1 MNKKILF
8 LSLCFFT
15 PAFGE
20 VLDSDWRLL
29 NDTPVSDVETT
40 DPYWNLAWHGKV
52 ASYGDPESQ
61 FFVAQVYEQGKLVPR
76 NLKKAIEF
84 YKKAAL
90 QEHLESC
97 MQLAKLLPD
106 EAEQWYL
113 MASKLDSPQAQIKL
127 SQLYEKQGKIEEAI
141 LWLEK
146 SLKIMFPTT
155 DDLTRVSPDLKRLKG
170 LL

>member
-1 MNKKILF
+1 
-8 LSLCFFT
+8 
-15 PAFGE
+15 
-20 VLDSDWRLL
+20 
-29 NDTPVSDVETT
+29 
-40 DPYWNLAWHGKV
+40 
-52 ASYGDPESQ
+52 
-61 FFVAQVYEQGKLVPR
+61 
-76 NLKKAIEF
+76 
-84 YKKAAL
+84 
-90 QEHLESC
+90 

-127 SQLYEKQGKIEEAI
+127 SQLYEKQGKIEDAS

>member
-8 LSLCFFT
+8 LFLFLLK
-15 PAFGE
+15 PAFGQ
-20 VLDSDWRLL
+20 VLGSDLQLL
-29 NDTPVSDVETT
+29 KDAPTLDIETT

-76 NLKKAIEF
+76 NLTKAIEF

-90 QEHLESC
+90 QEHIESC
-97 MQLAKLLPD
+97 MKLAKILPD
-106 EAEQWYL
+106 EAENWYL
-113 MASKLDSPQAQIKL
+113 IAARLNEPQAQIKL
-127 SQLYEKQGKIEEAI
+127 SQFYEEQGKTEDAV

-146 SLKIMFPTT
+146 ALKIMFPNVS
-155 DDLTRVSPDLKRLKG
+155 DLTSVSPDLKRLKG
-170 LL
+170 L

>member
-8 LSLCFFT
+8 LFLFLLK

-20 VLDSDWRLL
+20 VLDSDWQLL
-29 NDTPVSDVETT
+29 KDTPMLDMETT

-76 NLKKAIEF
+76 NLTKAIEF

-90 QEHLESC
+90 QEHIESC
-97 MQLAKLLPD
+97 MHLAKLLPE
-106 EAEQWYL
+106 EAENWYL
-113 MASKLDSPQAQIKL
+113 IAARINSPQAQIKL
-127 SQLYEKQGKIEEAI
+127 SQLYEKQGKTEEAV

-146 SLKIMFPTT
+146 ALKIMFPNTS
-155 DDLTRVSPDLKRLKG
+155 DLTSVSPDLKRLKG
-170 LL
+170 L